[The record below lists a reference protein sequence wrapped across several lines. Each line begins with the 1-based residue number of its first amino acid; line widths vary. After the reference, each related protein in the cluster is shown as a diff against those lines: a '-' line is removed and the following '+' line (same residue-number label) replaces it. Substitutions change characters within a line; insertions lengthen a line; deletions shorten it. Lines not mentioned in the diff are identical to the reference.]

1 MPPRNPEL
9 PEGTDHII
17 SGAMETGT
25 GAGASTGSSGGT
37 GAGGGTTLGA
47 GTTGGGT
54 STTTGGTSTTTG
66 GTGTTTGGTGG
77 NTGGTGGSTAVTAAT
92 TGGATGGAF
101 VASSGGDDTGG
112 TSTNRG
118 GGGAAKGA
126 ANKIVS
132 GVKSQVSSLTD
143 QATAKAREYADQG
156 KDRATSALDEFAE
169 VINDAARSIDERLG
183 SQYGEYAHRAAG
195 AVTSLSQNLRG
206 KTVDELLEDSR
217 SVVRKSPGIAI
228 GTAAVLGFALV
239 RLVKAGL
246 DEGNDVQFTAESGRS
261 IDFEPDTG
269 GGTSGKGA

>member
-25 GAGASTGSSGGT
+25 GAGASTGSSGGGIGGT
-37 GAGGGTTLGA
+37 AGSGGGTTGGA
-47 GTTGGGT
+47 GATGGGT
-54 STTTGGTSTTTG
+54 GM
-66 GTGTTTGGTGG
+66 TTGGTGG
-77 NTGGTGGSTAVTAAT
+77 GTGMTTGGTGGSTAVKAAT
-92 TGGATGGAF
+92 TGGAAGGAF

-112 TSTNRG
+112 TSTSRG

-126 ANKIVS
+126 ADKIVS

-143 QATAKAREYADQG
+143 QATTKAREYADQG
-156 KDRATSALDEFAE
+156 KERATSALDGFAE
-169 VINDAARSIDERLG
+169 VINDAARSVDERLG

-206 KTVDELLEDSR
+206 KTVDQLLEDSR
-217 SVVRKSPGIAI
+217 SAVRKSPGIAI

-246 DEGNDVQFTAESGRS
+246 DEGNNVQFTADSGRS
-261 IDFEPDTG
+261 IEFQPDTG

>member
-1 MPPRNPEL
+1 M
-9 PEGTDHII
+9 
-17 SGAMETGT
+17 
-25 GAGASTGSSGGT
+25 
-37 GAGGGTTLGA
+37 
-47 GTTGGGT
+47 
-54 STTTGGTSTTTG
+54 
-66 GTGTTTGGTGG
+66 
-77 NTGGTGGSTAVTAAT
+77 
-92 TGGATGGAF
+92 
-101 VASSGGDDTGG
+101 ASSGGDDTGG
-112 TSTNRG
+112 TSRNRG

-126 ANKIVS
+126 ADKIVS

-143 QATAKAREYADQG
+143 QATTKAREYADQG
-156 KDRATSALDEFAE
+156 KERATSALDEVAE
-169 VINDAARSIDERLG
+169 VINDAARTIDERLG

-246 DEGNDVQFTAESGRS
+246 EDGNDVQFTADKGRS
-261 IDFEPDTG
+261 IEFQPDT

>member
-25 GAGASTGSSGGT
+25 GAGASTGSSGGGSGGT
-37 GAGGGTTLGA
+37 GGAGGPTGSAVGTS
-47 GTTGGGT
+47 GTT
-54 STTTGGTSTTTG
+54 STTTGGLTSTATG
-66 GTGTTTGGTGG
+66 GTAGTVATA
-77 NTGGTGGSTAVTAAT
+77 GSATA
-92 TGGATGGAF
+92 GAF
-101 VASSGGDDTGG
+101 VASSSGDDTGG

-118 GGGAAKGA
+118 SGGAAKGA
-126 ANKIVS
+126 ADKIVS
-132 GVKSQVSSLTD
+132 GVKTQVSSLTD
-143 QATAKAREYADQG
+143 QATTKAREYADQG
-156 KDRATSALDEFAE
+156 KEKATGALDEFAE

-183 SQYGEYAHRAAG
+183 SQFGEYAHRAAG

-206 KTVDELLEDSR
+206 KTVDELLDDSR

-228 GTAAVLGFALV
+228 GAAAVLGFALV

-246 DEGNDVQFTAESGRS
+246 DDGKNVQSTADKGRS
-261 IDFEPDTG
+261 IEFQSGT